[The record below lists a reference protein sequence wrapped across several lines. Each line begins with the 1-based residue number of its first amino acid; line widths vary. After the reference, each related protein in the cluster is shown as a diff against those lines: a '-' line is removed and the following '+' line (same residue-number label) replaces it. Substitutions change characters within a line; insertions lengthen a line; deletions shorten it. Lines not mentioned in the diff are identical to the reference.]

1 METEEAWSTL
11 AAVLQSPEEE
21 IDLDQTA
28 LILASTEYPELDI
41 TEETAVLDSLAA
53 GAARRL
59 GDLQDPLSSVNTL
72 SEYLFDEVGFRGNQD
87 KYYDPRNSYLNEV
100 LARRLGIPIT
110 LSLIYIETGRR
121 LNLPLLGVGMP
132 GHFVVR
138 HRDLE
143 DLLVDPFHGGIL
155 LTEKE
160 CAERVSQA
168 TQSEI
173 VWDQRYLSPISNRDF
188 ITRMVRNLKSA
199 YFNRQDYG
207 RTLRVI
213 DWLLLVEPE
222 VVQEHRDRGIVNCQ
236 IGNYVQALNDLRFY
250 IASSSRIG
258 DLEAIQ
264 GLIVRIEGLTKE
276 L

>member
-1 METEEAWSTL
+1 METEKAWSTL
-11 AAVLQSPEEE
+11 AAIVQSPEED
-21 IDLDQTA
+21 IDLDRTA
-28 LILASTEYPELDI
+28 LILAATEYPELDI
-41 TEETAVLDSLAA
+41 AQEIAVLDSLAA

-59 GDLQDPLSSVNTL
+59 GDLRDPLSSVNTL

-121 LNLPLLGVGMP
+121 LSVPLLGVGMP
-132 GHFVVR
+132 GHFIVR
-138 HRDLE
+138 HPDLE

-160 CAERVSQA
+160 CAERVSQV
-168 TQSEI
+168 TQTEV
-173 VWDQRYLSPISNRDF
+173 VWNQRYLSPISNRDF

-213 DWLLLVEPE
+213 DWLLLVQPE
-222 VVQEHRDRGIVNCQ
+222 VVQERRDRGIVNYQ
-236 IGNYVQALNDLRFY
+236 LGNYVQALNDLQFY
-250 IASSSRIG
+250 ISSSSRIG